1 MRKGNRICK
10 VCGVSYYACPD
21 SVRLQNWRSMCD
33 TPEHYQIYQT
43 LVMYAREMITASTAV
58 EMLTGIGVTP
68 DTIDGLDPQKQ
79 DEIRGIFAAA
89 HTAVQSRDNTDTS
102 ENTSSKKMRR
112 SVKE

>member
-1 MRKGNRICK
+1 M
-10 VCGVSYYACPD
+10 CGVSYYACPD

-43 LVMYAREMITASTAV
+43 LVMYARDMITASTAV
-58 EMLTGIGVTP
+58 EMLTSIGVTP

-89 HTAVQSRDNTDTS
+89 QAAEQSQDNADTS
-102 ENTSSKKMRR
+102 ENTSSKKARR
-112 SVKE
+112 SVRK